1 MKLKEALKMFE
12 EIVELCYDTEHPR
25 LIEITEELYPEII
38 EADSVEEILVALEE
52 FVIAINQLDFSEDEE
67 ELTSEIIEKINILS
81 E

>member
-1 MKLKEALKMFE
+1 MKLKEALEMFE

-52 FVIAINQLDFSEDEE
+52 FVIAINQLDFTEDEE